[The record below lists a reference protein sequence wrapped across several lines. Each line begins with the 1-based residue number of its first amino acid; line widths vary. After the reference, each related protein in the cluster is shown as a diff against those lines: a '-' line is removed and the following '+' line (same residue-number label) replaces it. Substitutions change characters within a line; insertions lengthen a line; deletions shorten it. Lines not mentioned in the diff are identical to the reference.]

1 MTEKIDFIQL
11 QSQYENPHSQNYKKI
26 QLVNSFIYPDE
37 SLLDIG
43 SGTGSFIELVHDK
56 FQEIYAIEQD
66 PLALGLLQKKFSS
79 NPKIHIIPQQIVD
92 FFGDKN
98 NKSRFSTITC
108 LDVLE
113 HLSLEECQQ
122 TIHSLFKILEPG
134 GLIII
139 SVPGIFEKIRI
150 ILGRSP
156 THLHSHSS
164 YQWAGFLK
172 DAGYE
177 IVSIQTVEFP
187 FTDHIFLKKHLHL
200 FGKCCVIVAVKPEAI
215 EP

>member
-26 QLVNSFIYPDE
+26 QLVDSFIHPGE

-66 PLALGLLQKKFSS
+66 PLAWVLLQKKFSS
-79 NPKIHIIPQQIVD
+79 NSKIHIIPQQIID
-92 FFGDKN
+92 FLKDQN

-113 HLSLEECQQ
+113 HLPLEECQI
-122 TIHSLFKILEPG
+122 TIQSLFYRLEPG
-134 GLIII
+134 GLFIM

-150 ILGRSP
+150 FLGISQ

-164 YQWAGFLK
+164 YGWVKLISEVGFSILN
-172 DAGYE
+172 
-177 IVSIQTVEFP
+177 IQTIEFP
-187 FTDHIFLKKHLHL
+187 IIDNVFFRKYFHL

-215 EP
+215 ES